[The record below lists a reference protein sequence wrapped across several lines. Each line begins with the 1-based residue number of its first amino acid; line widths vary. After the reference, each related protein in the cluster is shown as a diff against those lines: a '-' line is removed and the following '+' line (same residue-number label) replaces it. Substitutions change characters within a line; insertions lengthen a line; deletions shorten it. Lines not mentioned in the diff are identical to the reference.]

1 MSYSLNEVQAM
12 AKGAVRGAGYS
23 WGLAESTGRAIRWL
37 CRYGVDGVGALAI
50 LLEQNLSGC
59 SLPFAPQDF
68 KGDQKSPAQICPLQT
83 GTVFSDFSE
92 QKGPELT
99 MKNVCVPVLMLPFIA
114 RVAHRQ
120 GLCLVASCDG
130 IRASTNGAILWRT
143 QDLPEKAQTFS
154 VCIGD
159 PVGQPSATCHRSF
172 ALAGDWERLNDFA
185 LRTCAPASE
194 ESRLRGAGAGV
205 LDDD

>member
-12 AKGAVRGAGYS
+12 AKGAVRGAGYN

-37 CRYGVDGVGALAI
+37 CYYGVDGVRALAA
-50 LLEQNLSGC
+50 LLEQNLSAC

-68 KGDQKSPAQICPLQT
+68 KDDPQNPPQFCPLQA
-83 GTVFSDFSE
+83 GTAFSDFSA
-92 QKGPELT
+92 QKGPELA

-114 RVAHRQ
+114 RVAQRQ
-120 GLCLVASCDG
+120 GICLVVNCDDTYASTRGTDLCL
-130 IRASTNGAILWRT
+130 T
-143 QDLPEKAQTFS
+143 QDLPEQAQHFS
-154 VCIGD
+154 VSIGD
-159 PVGQPSATCHRSF
+159 PVGVPSATCHRSF
-172 ALAGDWERLNDFA
+172 ASAKDWAHLNDFA

>member
-12 AKGAVRGAGYS
+12 AKGAVRGAGYD

-37 CRYGVDGVGALAI
+37 CRYGVNGVHALAT

-68 KGDQKSPAQICPLQT
+68 KDDQKTPAQICPLQA
-83 GTVFSDFSE
+83 GTAFSDFSA
-92 QKGPELT
+92 QKGPEVA

-120 GLCLVASCDG
+120 GLCLVTSCDG
-130 IRASTNGAILWRT
+130 IHASTNGASLWLT
-143 QDLPEKAQTFS
+143 QDLPNTAQRFS

-159 PVGQPSATCHRSF
+159 PVGHPSATCHRSF
-172 ALAGDWERLNDFA
+172 ARVEDWERLNSFS